1 LTVLAFTRGQA
12 QKDDYLARVA
22 KVRAEGQLVEFGMV
36 EAILDNGDYDKFP
49 YHLGIPEVLAYA
61 AVALFC
67 ELTGEVQQAWPERF
81 LSAIAPG
88 TDLSAVWPKFAL
100 WILGGLLGE
109 TWPSGLERE
118 RAAVQEVAELL
129 ANGTKE
135 DLRAT
140 ASRCRDGWKSAPIG
154 PAYSNAFAALVSAEQ
169 IAQIALDYQDDHP
182 YEPWF
187 GAPGWAGKVVEAT
200 ANEMGAGWTST
211 ACDALIRLLEAA
223 PTAV

>member
-1 LTVLAFTRGQA
+1 MLAFTLGQA
-12 QKDDYLARVA
+12 QKDDYLAHVA
-22 KVRAEGQLVEFGMV
+22 KVRAAGELVERGMV
-36 EAILDNGDYDKFP
+36 ESICDYRDYERFT

-61 AVALFC
+61 AVALFS
-67 ELTGEVQQAWPERF
+67 ELQGEAQQEWPERF
-81 LSAIAPG
+81 LSAISPG
-88 TDLSAVWPKFAL
+88 SDLTAVWPKFAR
-100 WILGGLLGE
+100 WILRELLGE
-109 TWPSGLERE
+109 TWPSDLESE
-118 RAAVQEVAELL
+118 RAAVQEVADLL
-129 ANGTKE
+129 SSGDIK

-154 PAYSNAFAALVSAEQ
+154 PSYSNAFAALVSAER
-169 IAQIALDYQDDHP
+169 IAQIALDYQDELP

-187 GAPGWAGKVVEAT
+187 GATGWAGKVVEAT